1 MPSEF
6 QRRESD
12 MSQEAETLQEFA
24 DQKYKYGFVTDIES
38 EFAPKGLSE
47 EIVRFIS
54 TKKNEPDWLLDS
66 RLFAYRRWLTMTE
79 PKWARLDY
87 PRIDFQDSYYYAAP
101 KSDREKPKS

>member
-12 MSQEAETLQEFA
+12 MSQEAETLQELA
-24 DQKYKYGFVTDIES
+24 DQKYKYGFVTEIES

-54 TKKNEPDWLLDS
+54 KKKNEPAWMLEL
-66 RLFAYRRWLTMTE
+66 RLAAFRRWRTMTE
-79 PKWARLDY
+79 PNWARVHNRFPGRLLLRGPEGKNRRPNE
-87 PRIDFQDSYYYAAP
+87 PR
-101 KSDREKPKS
+101 